1 MRKMSKGHD
10 AQYNKKEKQGFNGI
24 VKLAS
29 LLQKALDT
37 GRSNYVE
44 MSEISRYM
52 SYYIKTQTEDSSM
65 HMDYILNN
73 YRDDNS
79 FKRLRNDL
87 VTLFN
92 QLNETAANGYEK
104 LVAPNGSVNKGSLEG
119 LIQIDTEITGAM
131 NLIKNALMAAKI
143 RGEVTDYDLKEINS
157 VASDLGRNIGERKV
171 IVK

>member
-1 MRKMSKGHD
+1 MSKGD
-10 AQYNKKEKQGFNGI
+10 DTQYKKKEKPAFNGI

-44 MSEISRYM
+44 MSEISRYV
-52 SYYIKTQTEDSSM
+52 SYYIKTQIDDSVM
-65 HMDYILNN
+65 YMDYILNN

-79 FKRLRNDL
+79 FRHLRNDL

-92 QLNETAANGYEK
+92 ELNETASNGYEK
-104 LVAPNGSVNKGSLEG
+104 LVAPNGSVNRNMLEE

-131 NLIKNALMAAKI
+131 NLIKNALMVAKNS
-143 RGEVTDYDLKEINS
+143 GEVRDYDLKEIDTVVS
-157 VASDLGRNIGERKV
+157 ELGKNIGERKS